1 MGTRGIWVEIA
12 GPLRLRVK
20 LATVAILAFGL
31 MVFMAWVMWDQNR
44 LIASQQA
51 EIKRLQGYIRHLE
64 ERLGILIRIRSRR
77 PTLPEEEATASL
89 KRSSRESP

>member
-1 MGTRGIWVEIA
+1 MATRGAWVEID
-12 GPLRLRVK
+12 GPLGLKVK
-20 LATVAILAFGL
+20 LATVAIVAFGL
-31 MVFMAWVMWDQNR
+31 FLFMTWAMWDQNR